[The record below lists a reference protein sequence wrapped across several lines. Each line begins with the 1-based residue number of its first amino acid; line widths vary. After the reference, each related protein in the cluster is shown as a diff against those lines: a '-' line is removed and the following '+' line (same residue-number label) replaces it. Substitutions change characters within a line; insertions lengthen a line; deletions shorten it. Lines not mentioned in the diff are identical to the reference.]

1 MAAYVDW
8 AFYTNDYRGTAL
20 SEADFARLA
29 KRASEEIDYMTF
41 NRAQSAKGACLTA
54 VKMATCA
61 VAETLHTIDQ
71 SGGVTA
77 AGITSERVGGH
88 SVTYADASKTTHDR
102 GVLMLNAA
110 CRHLEWTGLLYA
122 GID

>member
-8 AFYTNDYRGTAL
+8 EFYANEYSGIVL
-20 SEADFARLA
+20 SEADFPRLA

-41 NRAQSAKGACLTA
+41 NRAQCAEGARLTA

-61 VAETLHTIDQ
+61 VAETLHTIEQ

>member
-8 AFYTNDYRGTAL
+8 DFYANEYNGIAL
-20 SEADFARLA
+20 SEADFTRLA

-41 NRAQSAKGACLTA
+41 NRAQSADGARLTA
-54 VKMATCA
+54 VMMAACA
-61 VAETLHTIDQ
+61 VAETLKQIEE
-71 SGGVTA
+71 SGGTI

-102 GVLMLNAA
+102 GVLMRNAA
-110 CRHLEWTGLLYA
+110 SRYLEWTGLLYA
-122 GID
+122 GIG